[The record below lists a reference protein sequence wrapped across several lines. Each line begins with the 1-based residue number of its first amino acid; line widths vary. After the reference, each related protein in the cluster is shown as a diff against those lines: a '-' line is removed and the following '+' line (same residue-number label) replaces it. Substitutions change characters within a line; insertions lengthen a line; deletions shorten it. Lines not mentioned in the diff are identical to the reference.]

1 MNFRIFTHKL
11 PATLVL
17 GLLLASSA
25 FSQGNFAKDKPPV
38 IKAKPNTGLNTN
50 KLIPVTPKKHLSKNG
65 KSVSNLVK
73 ALGDTLYFEPFA
85 TATWPADI
93 RRINVDGGTP
103 NGTYATIFGN
113 NAWALTGDATNRVA
127 TSTSWLNP
135 AGQVDRWMI
144 TPPITITAGNYLAW
158 KALASQVNFQDGY
171 EIRVCTNCPATIN
184 AGNVLTTFGTTIFS
198 IAEEEANAD
207 DILVDREV
215 SLENY
220 AGQTIRIAFRNNS
233 IDKNLLFID
242 DILVYRL
249 PEKDVAAGEILSPDS
264 TFYNCSG
271 LDFPVLASVAN
282 KGSKT
287 MYDVQLEL
295 RSAGPINDTVKITLD
310 SLTAGKIDTILFGEG
325 LNVSAVGEYQLEL
338 TVTGTD
344 DINAANNQS
353 NSVYI
358 HAAPVAGVFSLNFDE
373 ITRLPFGWFSSSRFT
388 PIIAGSGFDG
398 TQGVQIPVY
407 NNLAT
412 FGSDPDASV
421 ITGQF
426 TNIPSSTVLS
436 VKYHISNL
444 SSSEYPLVDGDTV
457 TISVFKNCEPTKVS
471 AQIHSG
477 NQSVSADFQKLFIP
491 LDSLYLTPSDLISI
505 EFNCKAAATTSN
517 YLLDL
522 DDVTLGTINDND
534 IAIANVETPTNSI
547 YKKNQLATFSVKGS
561 VFNEGSTAVSP
572 VRIVALASPTSL
584 EDTARISTIPG
595 GFSKPF
601 TTQPGFSITEAGDY
615 SIDVTATGGQTDP
628 VPANNTFSF
637 PLSVSDS
644 TMAKDFGDPADDFGL
659 GYGAASGGKR
669 IMANAI
675 STTAK
680 DTLTSVSIFVG
691 TLDTDVQAK
700 SFFANRNAA
709 GTGWVEDSSS
719 TLNTIGADL
728 SNSWVTLRHRASSG
742 PQAARPRGKAVAAN
756 TTNLYGVKIFGG
768 NLRVSYNFNNTSDD
782 GSWIWL
788 GGQWL
793 GTQDL
798 TIGAVTFLMRPN
810 FGRPATMVS
819 VSQMEQS
826 LQYADLIPNPTSG
839 QSDLSIMMTKN
850 SDVAIQVYSVNGML
864 VSSSTSQASVGANRI
879 QVPTKGLGK
888 GMYLVKV
895 NASGFSTT
903 KKLVIE

>member
-11 PATLVL
+11 SATLVL

-25 FSQGNFAKDKPPV
+25 FSQGNFAKKAHQIIKP
-38 IKAKPNTGLNTN
+38 KQNTESFSG
-50 KLIPVTPKKHLSKNG
+50 KLIPVKQSKRKTVNG
-65 KSVSNLVK
+65 KSTSNLDK
-73 ALGDTLYFEPFA
+73 AAGDTLYFEAFES
-85 TATWPADI
+85 TTWPADI

-103 NGTYATIFGN
+103 ATPSLLTLFGT
-113 NAWALTGDATNRVA
+113 NAWAVSGTVDNRFA
-127 TSTSWLNP
+127 ASTSWINP

-144 TPPITITAGNYLAW
+144 TPPITLTDGNKLSW
-158 KALASQVNFQDGY
+158 KARAFEAAYADGY
-171 EIRVCTNCPATIN
+171 EVRICTNCPATIN
-184 AGNVLTTFGTTIFS
+184 AGNVLTSFGTTLFS
-198 IAEEEANAD
+198 IDEEEATD
-207 DILVDREV
+207 VFVDREV
-215 SLENY
+215 ALDSY
-220 AGQTIRIAFRNNS
+220 SGQTVRIAFRNNS
-233 IDKNLLFID
+233 NDKNLLYVD
-242 DILVYRL
+242 DLLVYKV
-249 PEKDVAAGEILSPDS
+249 PEKDVAAGEIFSPDS
-264 TFYNCSG
+264 TVYNCSG
-271 LDFPVLASVAN
+271 LNFPALVSIAN

-287 MYDVQLEL
+287 VYNVEVKL
-295 RSAGPINDTVKITLD
+295 RSSGPINDTVSLTLD
-310 SLTAGKIDTILFGEG
+310 SLTAATTDTILFSEG
-325 LNVSAVGEYQLEL
+325 LNLSADGEYQLEL
-338 TVTGTD
+338 SVTGND
-344 DINAANNQS
+344 DINPLNNIET
-353 NSVYI
+353 SVYT
-358 HAAPVAGVFSLNFDE
+358 HLAPSTGIFSENFDDLLS
-373 ITRLPFGWFSSSRFT
+373 LPSGWFSTSRFN
-388 PIIAGSGFDG
+388 PIVDG
-398 TQGVQIPVY
+398 TGINGSPSLEIPVY
-407 NNLAT
+407 NNLGT
-412 FGSDPDASV
+412 FGSDPDASI
-421 ITGQF
+421 ITGQY
-426 TNIPSSTVLS
+426 TNIPSSTVFS
-436 VKYHISNL
+436 IKYHIYNL
-444 SSSEYPLVDGDTV
+444 SAAEYPLVDGDTV
-457 TISVFKNCEPTKVS
+457 TISVLKNCEPTKVS
-471 AQIHSG
+471 VQIHSG

-491 LDSLYLTPSDLISI
+491 LDSLYLTPSDRISFI
-505 EFNCKAAATTSN
+505 FNCRAAATTNN
-517 YLLDL
+517 YLVDL
-522 DDVTLGTINDND
+522 DEVALGTINDND
-534 IAIANVETPTNSI
+534 ISLVNIETPTNSI
-547 YKKNQLATFSVKGS
+547 YKKNQISTFSVKGS

-628 VPANNTFSF
+628 VPSNNTFSF

-659 GYGAASGGKR
+659 GYGATSGGKR

-680 DTLTSVSIFVG
+680 DTLTSVSIFLG
-691 TLDTDVQAK
+691 TLDTEVKAK

-709 GTGWVEDSSS
+709 GTGWVEDSST

-728 SNSWVTLRHRASSG
+728 SNSWITLRHRAASG
-742 PQAARPRGKAVAAN
+742 PQAARARGKAVAAN

-798 TIGAVTFLMRPN
+798 TIGAVTFFIRPN
-810 FGRPATMVS
+810 FGRPATLVS

-826 LQYADLIPNPTSG
+826 LQYADLVPNPTSG

-864 VSSSTSQASVGANRI
+864 VSSSTSQATVGANRI
-879 QVPTKGLGK
+879 QIPTRGLGK